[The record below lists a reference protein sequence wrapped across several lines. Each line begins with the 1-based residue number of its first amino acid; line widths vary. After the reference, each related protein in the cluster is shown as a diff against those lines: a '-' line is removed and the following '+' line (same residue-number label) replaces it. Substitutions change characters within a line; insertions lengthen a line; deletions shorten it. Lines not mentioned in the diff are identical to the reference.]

1 MQVDHD
7 FWCGADKV
15 VVRMVDV
22 RVVFGLDECNCDKY
36 KYIGA
41 QGNNMTEKES
51 NEAYWGII
59 MRMRCMHIA

>member
-1 MQVDHD
+1 MWYHTDINRQGVQ
-7 FWCGADKV
+7 V

-41 QGNNMTEKES
+41 HGNSMTEKES
-51 NEAYWGII
+51 NEAHWGNI
-59 MRMRCMHIA
+59 MRE